1 MIFSRDFQMFF
12 TFSCLTFALTLQ
24 LEDFK
29 IAQKEQE
36 RQIEK
41 EISNRERDINCLKH
55 FRSRCADIVSWL
67 WKTSEL
73 CDLILKFSSKESEYL
88 EKMASQKLKS
98 DSTIK
103 ELETEITALTE
114 QLIQSHQQNTDYDDL
129 MKQTAIFQNSM
140 EDLETQNDILRK
152 TIESYEQRF
161 SELQV
166 QLEKIHFE
174 VRYL

>member
-1 MIFSRDFQMFF
+1 LD
-12 TFSCLTFALTLQ
+12 
-24 LEDFK
+24 
-29 IAQKEQE
+29 
-36 RQIEK
+36 
-41 EISNRERDINCLKH
+41 
-55 FRSRCADIVSWL
+55 
-67 WKTSEL
+67 
-73 CDLILKFSSKESEYL
+73 
-88 EKMASQKLKS
+88 KMASQKLKS

-140 EDLETQNDILRK
+140 QDLETQNDMLRK

-166 QLEKIHFE
+166 ELEKIHFE
-174 VRYL
+174 VSLILIKFLISSSN

>member
-1 MIFSRDFQMFF
+1 
-12 TFSCLTFALTLQ
+12 

-41 EISNRERDINCLKH
+41 EISNKERDINCLKH
-55 FRSRCADIVSWL
+55 FRGRCAEIVRKS
-67 WKTSEL
+67 TRFPPSN
-73 CDLILKFSSKESEYL
+73 LINFPPNDFPQESEYL
-88 EKMASQKLKS
+88 DKMASQKLRA

-103 ELETEITALTE
+103 ELESEISTLTE

-140 EDLETQNDILRK
+140 KDLETQNDILRK
-152 TIESYEQRF
+152 TIESYESRF
-161 SELQV
+161 SDLQV

-174 VRYL
+174 VRSMTVEP

>member
-1 MIFSRDFQMFF
+1 MFL
-12 TFSCLTFALTLQ
+12 SALQ

-29 IAQKEQE
+29 VAQKEQE
-36 RQIEK
+36 RQIER

-55 FRSRCADIVSWL
+55 FRSRCADIVSV
-67 WKTSEL
+67 KTSFVRKINKNL
-73 CDLILKFSSKESEYL
+73 SKESEYL

-140 EDLETQNDILRK
+140 QDLETQNDILRK
-152 TIESYEQRF
+152 TIESYEPRF

-166 QLEKIHFE
+166 QLEKINFE
-174 VRYL
+174 VGRWH